1 MSIAINAIR
10 SVAIKSAQASVPAM
24 AARSFSAAVVVKKDV
39 LQDLFLKE
47 LKVYKPQPVA
57 ASDESIAKDFKLPPA
72 PAVPEVDADISQQL
86 AAYDAEP
93 EEIAH

>member
-1 MSIAINAIR
+1 MYAIR
-10 SVAIKSAQASVPAM
+10 SIATKPARVAVPAM
-24 AARSFSAAVVVKKDV
+24 AARGFSAAAVMKKDV

-47 LKVYKPQPVA
+47 LKAYKPQPVA
-57 ASDESIAKDFKLPPA
+57 ASEESAAKDLKLPPA
-72 PAVPEVDADISQQL
+72 PAVPEIEGDISQQL